1 MDGYFNY
8 FKLTSDISLHQ
19 CHGKVEKSAGQTMGQ
34 NTVKS
39 DLYDFNDFIKMWGWG
54 WWVALFIVEVCRLV
68 SEILKHKLQVAVIV
82 LYCAGIF

>member
-1 MDGYFNY
+1 
-8 FKLTSDISLHQ
+8 
-19 CHGKVEKSAGQTMGQ
+19 MGQ

-82 LYCAGIF
+82 LVFFNLKEIIMVKKYNISSFLIAKMFEINFYKQF